1 MKIEELSEFDEVVK
15 MPPKNKRRY
24 LLIPKNKIIQTI
36 TAWRFPC
43 VKKVFTFSK
52 EIFGEYLVAT
62 DWFFKTKKAEEL
74 WSCACQKENCK
85 PEKIKIIVMKE
96 G

>member
-1 MKIEELSEFDEVVK
+1 MRIKEKIEELSEFDEVVK

-43 VKKVFTFSK
+43 YGKKVFYYRPETY
-52 EIFGEYLVAT
+52 EIDFLNILPIT
-62 DWFFKTKKAEEL
+62 NTKKQL
-74 WSCACQKENCK
+74 
-85 PEKIKIIVMKE
+85 ILFT
-96 G
+96 

>member
-1 MKIEELSEFDEVVK
+1 MKKKLKENLKVRK
-15 MPPKNKRRY
+15 KKKNK
-24 LLIPKNKIIQTI
+24 KSKIIQKI
-36 TAWRFPC
+36 TVWRFPC

-52 EIFGEYLVAT
+52 EIFGEYLVTT

-96 G
+96 EK